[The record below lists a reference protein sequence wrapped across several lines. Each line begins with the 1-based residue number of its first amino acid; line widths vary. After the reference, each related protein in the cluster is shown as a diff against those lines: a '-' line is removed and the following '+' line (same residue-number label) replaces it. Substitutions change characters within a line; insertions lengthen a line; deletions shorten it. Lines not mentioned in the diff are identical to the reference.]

1 MPQNPFGDSFEDA
14 FEQGVSTTKKAVG
27 NQVKVTA
34 QAVASQIIGQKTQ
47 QSAPT
52 DAGTPQADTSV
63 TPDPINETNTQQQQ
77 HTQHSSQ
84 DPHLNPLQIDQLEKQ
99 KEAEADQKLEAAR
112 RKLHAEY
119 FKKLT
124 TPKPEPSKQEKL
136 EKEEQ
141 EEEQKKMIK
150 LEEQKKKDEPIAL
163 SRAKRTAEMNR
174 GASG

>member
-14 FEQGVSTTKKAVG
+14 FEQGVSTSKKAVG

-34 QAVASQIIGQKTQ
+34 QAVASQIVGQKSHQ
-47 QSAPT
+47 AAPT
-52 DAGTPQADTSV
+52 DAGTPQADTTVAS
-63 TPDPINETNTQQQQ
+63 DPMNETNTQQQ

-84 DPHLNPLQIDQLEKQ
+84 DPHLNPLQIEQLEKQ
-99 KEAEADQKLEAAR
+99 KEAEAEQKLEAAR

-119 FKKLT
+119 FKNLT

-136 EKEEQ
+136 EREEQ
-141 EEEQKKMIK
+141 EEQQKKMAK